1 MKTMQATDAK
11 NRFGELLEDAISEPV
26 LIQKNGRD
34 VAVVMSK
41 VEFDLHYRKQ
51 SKKELIER
59 CHEESIERFCRRR
72 AGFRHRPPRSG
83 QFHQGRA
90 GAVVEGQCGPVL
102 KVIDFKDVN
111 AR

>member
-41 VEFDLHYRKQ
+41 TEFDQRFATARGR
-51 SKKELIER
+51 ELVQKY
-59 CHEESIERFCRRR
+59 HDESIERFGSLYE
-72 AGFRHRPPRSG
+72 ALS
-83 QFHQGRA
+83 
-90 GAVVEGQCGPVL
+90 
-102 KVIDFKDVN
+102 K
-111 AR
+111 